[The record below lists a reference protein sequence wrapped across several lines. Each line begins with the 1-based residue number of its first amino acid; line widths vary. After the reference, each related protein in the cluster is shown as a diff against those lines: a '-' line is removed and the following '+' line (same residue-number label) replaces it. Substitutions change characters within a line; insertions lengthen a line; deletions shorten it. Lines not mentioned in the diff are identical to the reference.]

1 MKMQGSLEILERI
14 RMPNTDIKEG
24 EEINKKKQL
33 RISLKSIECSSAIE
47 LHDNTNYRQY
57 GIWVDN

>member
-1 MKMQGSLEILERI
+1 MQGSLEILERI
-14 RMPNTDIKEG
+14 RMLDIDIKEE

-47 LHDNTNYRQY
+47 LHGNTDYRQL
-57 GIWVDN
+57 VFE